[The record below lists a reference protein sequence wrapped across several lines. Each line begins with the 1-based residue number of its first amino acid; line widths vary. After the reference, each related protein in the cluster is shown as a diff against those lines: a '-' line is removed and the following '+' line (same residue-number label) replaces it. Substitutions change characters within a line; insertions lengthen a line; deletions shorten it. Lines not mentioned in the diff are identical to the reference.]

1 MRREKKFFL
10 KYYTGILLFTA
21 VIISISGLLFL
32 NKHQPSMHNISS
44 AEQLQKTFNALH
56 NDGKNIEPYIIN
68 RLPKDF
74 DKLPTDKRKKLFI
87 EILLPIALS
96 INKQIETEHTLLI
109 SINNKIKMHKT
120 LSKPEYSFLEKEK
133 RNYKTNDI
141 YRLIKRVNTVPVSLM
156 LAQAAVESG
165 WGSSKFAIC
174 YNNIYGIHRKHQN
187 AGKPIVM
194 IYKNLKNA
202 AYEYVM
208 NLNTNMAYKDFRDA
222 RYKMG
227 KKQDPYALA
236 SYLSMYSIRRSKY
249 IIMIQNI
256 MSANRMTAYDD
267 FRLRGHKMSQE

>member
-1 MRREKKFFL
+1 MRQEKKFFL
-10 KYYTGILLFTA
+10 KYYIGILLLTT

-32 NKHQPSMHNISS
+32 NRHKASIRNINS
-44 AEQLQKTFNALH
+44 AEQLQKTFDTLH
-56 NDGKNIEPYIIN
+56 NDGKNIEPYVVD

-74 DKLPTDKRKKLFI
+74 DKYPIDKRKKLFI

-96 INKQIETEHTLLI
+96 INKQIETEHALLI
-109 SINNKIKMHKT
+109 NINNKIKMHKT
-120 LSKPEYSFLEKEK
+120 LSKSEYLFLEKEK
-133 RNYKTNDI
+133 KNYKANDV
-141 YRLIKRVNTVPVSLM
+141 YQLIKRANTVPVSLM

-174 YNNIYGIHRKHQN
+174 YNNIYGIHRKHQD
-187 AGKPIVM
+187 AGEPIVM

-249 IIMIQNI
+249 ITTIQNI
-256 MSANRMTAYDD
+256 ISANRLTAYDN
-267 FRLRGHKMSQE
+267 FRLRGHEMSQE